1 MSNKFTVIVFHL
13 KTLNEPGCYVLDCK
27 IQIFQK
33 KIIPDL
39 LHLDIGYFGVADYE
53 FHSPRAVGE
62 AENRPHGA
70 PTEGTFHA

>member
-1 MSNKFTVIVFHL
+1 MKIDFFLSENFEKF
-13 KTLNEPGCYVLDCK
+13 K
-27 IQIFQK
+27 IFKKNIF
-33 KIIPDL
+33 IPDL
-39 LHLDIGYFGVADYE
+39 LHLELYYFGVADHE